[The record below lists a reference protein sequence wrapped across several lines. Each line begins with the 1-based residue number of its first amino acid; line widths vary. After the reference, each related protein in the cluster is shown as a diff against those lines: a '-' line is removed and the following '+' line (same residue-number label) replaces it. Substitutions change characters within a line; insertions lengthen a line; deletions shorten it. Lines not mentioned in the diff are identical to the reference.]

1 MSETALHPRP
11 SPGRAVAG
19 LAVFT
24 VAVVLVATIG
34 GLAATSSAAQYQT
47 LDLPTWAPP
56 AAVFGPVW
64 TVLYAMI
71 AIAGWLVWRRRGVVG
86 APGAFAVYA
95 VQLALNALWTP
106 LFFGMGA
113 IGGGVRRDLRP
124 VDHGRHDDRAVRP
137 AQPVGGRSPRALPG
151 LGDVRRGAQRGHLAT
166 QLTSVAAPYVGWRRP
181 RRPVVNLCCWPWTVP
196 DDKGG

>member
-56 AAVFGPVW
+56 AAVFGLVW
-64 TVLYAMI
+64 TVL
-71 AIAGWLVWRRRGVVG
+71 
-86 APGAFAVYA
+86 
-95 VQLALNALWTP
+95 
-106 LFFGMGA
+106 
-113 IGGGVRRDLRP
+113 
-124 VDHGRHDDRAVRP
+124 
-137 AQPVGGRSPRALPG
+137 
-151 LGDVRRGAQRGHLAT
+151 
-166 QLTSVAAPYVGWRRP
+166 
-181 RRPVVNLCCWPWTVP
+181 
-196 DDKGG
+196 